1 MNSHQVLV
9 PTVLTGVNWSNST
22 CSNLVDACL
31 DMGDLNEYRITR
43 VAEVLSDFRDLQYRI
58 TSANTNCPSQTEY
71 YTPAWNM
78 LRQCLADAKF
88 ILDCSADVSL
98 PVGRNEHEQ
107 KKLELQQKSTY
118 VKWQLNDVQGP
129 ESKYSIPPDISL
141 SRMRR
146 IYTLA
151 MFSCSRYESPSYL
164 HAVESSKT
172 REQHARMMTRDAYVR
187 FAHNLQE
194 VQQITD
200 EFVYLDM
207 LSGDQRLGRWTVED
221 PGLYD
226 LLNWL
231 STRS

>member
-9 PTVLTGVNWSNST
+9 PAVLTGVNWPNST

-107 KKLELQQKSTY
+107 KKLELQHLTQVPALRSVLLDAYARRHEAQKIYLRQMAAQRCTRARKQILDSAGYFPQSNEAHLHTC
-118 VKWQLNDVQGP
+118 DVQ
-129 ESKYSIPPDISL
+129 L
-141 SRMRR
+141 
-146 IYTLA
+146 
-151 MFSCSRYESPSYL
+151 
-164 HAVESSKT
+164 
-172 REQHARMMTRDAYVR
+172 Q
-187 FAHNLQE
+187 QE